1 MSRPVGV
8 TLLSAIMTLAGLVF
22 AGAGVVFFF
31 MGSTAAAEAGQVGG
45 SMAAALLAALGA
57 AAGVIFLLFG
67 GLHVVLAV
75 GIFRMRNLARVLTIF
90 LFVLMGAGASLG
102 LIATLMRYSQVGL
115 AWNLSLLVLVVLAL
129 WYLLRPNV
137 KEAFGA

>member
-8 TLLSAIMTLAGLVF
+8 TLLSMIMTVAGLAF

-31 MGSTAAAEAGQVGG
+31 MGSTAAAEAGRIGG
-45 SMAAALLAALGA
+45 SMAATLLVALGA
-57 AAGVIFLLFG
+57 AAGVIFLFFG
-67 GLHVVLAV
+67 GLHIVLAV
-75 GIFRMRNLARVLTIF
+75 GIFRLRNIARVLTIF
-90 LFVLMGAGASLG
+90 LFLLMGAGACLG
-102 LIATLMRYSQVGL
+102 LIATLMRYTHAGL
-115 AWNLSLLVLVVLAL
+115 AWNFSLLVLVALAL

>member
-8 TLLSAIMTLAGLVF
+8 TILSTIMAIAGLAF
-22 AGAGVVFFF
+22 AGAGIAFFY
-31 MGSTAAAEAGQVGG
+31 MSSSAAAEASLIGG
-45 SMAAALLAALGA
+45 TLGALLTALGA

-75 GIFRMRNLARVLTIF
+75 GIFRLRNLARILTIYLF
-90 LFVLMGAGASLG
+90 LLMGAGAFLG
-102 LIATLMRYSQVGL
+102 LVATLLRFSHLGL
-115 AWNLSLLVLVVLAL
+115 GWNLSLIVFAGAAL
-129 WYLLRPNV
+129 WYLLRQKV